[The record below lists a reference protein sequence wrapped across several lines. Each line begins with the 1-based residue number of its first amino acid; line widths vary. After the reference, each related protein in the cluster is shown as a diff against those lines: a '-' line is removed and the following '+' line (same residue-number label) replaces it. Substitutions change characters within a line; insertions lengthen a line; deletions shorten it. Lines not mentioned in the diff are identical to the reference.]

1 MQMQQE
7 FEMNLDSEDKET
19 LARIAAANPGN
30 LEKALEQA
38 YEAGVVRGALRTAR
52 NIANK
57 GSVDAND
64 HDEEDTGSLTTAD
77 ILQLKNLHIDP
88 SKKMYQ
94 RNSQFTIV
102 GYKPSRW
109 KYPISVITQNGS
121 RYKMT
126 VQQVLDLQ
134 K

>member
-1 MQMQQE
+1 MS
-7 FEMNLDSEDKET
+7 LDIKDKET

-38 YEAGVVRGALRTAR
+38 YEAGVIVGAFRVSQS
-52 NIANK
+52 IANRAA
-57 GSVDAND
+57 GEGND
-64 HDEEDTGSLTTAD
+64 PDEEDTSSLTASD
-77 ILQLKNLHIDP
+77 MLQLKNMGIDP
-88 SKKMYQ
+88 LKKMYQ

-126 VQQVLDLQ
+126 VQQVLNLQ